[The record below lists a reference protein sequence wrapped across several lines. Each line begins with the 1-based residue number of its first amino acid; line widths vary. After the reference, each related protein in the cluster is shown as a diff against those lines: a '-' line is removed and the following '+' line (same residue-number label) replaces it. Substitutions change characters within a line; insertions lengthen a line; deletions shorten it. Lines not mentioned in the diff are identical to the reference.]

1 MKIKMNPKLVEMIED
16 CGLEVEDVAHIVEEA
31 QKQVEVTKLPVLMSR
46 DNPTG
51 WKLEELTEKLRCEI
65 QAKSLNISG
74 DMSIQAQTVTNNN
87 FQIIGLL
94 MQIEALQ
101 RQSFAVM
108 SQLGEDQGPTG
119 KPRLGVGSVKS
130 AVSVDEATVLLRDAI
145 QIAEPFGLVRTEEGV
160 VITGALAS
168 DHGVVLVR
176 E

>member
-1 MKIKMNPKLVEMIED
+1 MNQKLVEMIEN
-16 CGLEVEDVAHIVEEA
+16 CGLEVEDVAHVIKEA
-31 QKQVEVTKLPVLMSR
+31 QQQVVVTTLPVLMSR

-51 WKLEELTEKLRCEI
+51 WKLEELTENLRVEI

-119 KPRLGVGSVKS
+119 KQRIGK
-130 AVSVDEATVLLRDAI
+130 
-145 QIAEPFGLVRTEEGV
+145 
-160 VITGALAS
+160 
-168 DHGVVLVR
+168 
-176 E
+176 